1 MSYANAGNL
10 DTYIASRHSSS
21 PSLSLHPLEHPSD
34 DEPSPEELK
43 RRLRERRKSRS
54 AGGGA
59 GGPAQAGG
67 PRGGDARAVMLLGLE
82 EVASLFGDIVHGLH
96 FLVSS
101 HRCAVWGFELNGASS
116 HGSIRMGSCIWI

>member
-21 PSLSLHPLEHPSD
+21 PSLSLHPLDHPSD
-34 DEPSPEELK
+34 GEGPSPEELK

-54 AGGGA
+54 AGR
-59 GGPAQAGG
+59 PAAAAAAASA
-67 PRGGDARAVMLLGLE
+67 PRADARAVMLLGIE
-82 EVASLFGDIVHGLH
+82 EVASLFGDIVNGLH

-101 HRCAVWGFELNGASS
+101 AGRVRGTP
-116 HGSIRMGSCIWI
+116 GS